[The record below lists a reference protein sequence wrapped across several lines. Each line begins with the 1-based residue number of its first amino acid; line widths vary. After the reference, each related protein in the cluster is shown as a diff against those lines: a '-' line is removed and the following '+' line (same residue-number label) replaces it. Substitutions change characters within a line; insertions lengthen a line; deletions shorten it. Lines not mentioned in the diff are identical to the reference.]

1 MVPPKTSARKVCM
14 DVCETKAQSSEPVPS
29 ASAIRDTD
37 TRKTWRADSPAGRR
51 PPDAVAAWLGWRDG
65 ATSYQAFARMSECM
79 SGLHFDQIE
88 GHFPLLFFPIR
99 AKKREIFQCFYESSY
114 SEAIKWASKQI
125 RFKSPLFSVSKYV
138 FDSEYYKTRRNFA
151 LREKWKSWMQFE
163 CVLLAT
169 ENWIFIVCFT
179 DILSLLQFLVRKFEF
194 SKSVGLALIC
204 LFSLPMPME
213 VHLSPFFFNRSA
225 NFENLGQAW

>member
-14 DVCETKAQSSEPVPS
+14 DVCETKAQSSEPVPN

-37 TRKTWRADSPAGRR
+37 TRKTWRADSRAGRR
-51 PPDAVAAWLGWRDG
+51 PLHAVAAWLGWRDG

-88 GHFPLLFFPIR
+88 GHFPLIFFPIR
-99 AKKREIFQCFYESSY
+99 ANKREIFQCFYESSN
-114 SEAIKWASKQI
+114 SETIKWASKEI
-125 RFKSPLFSVSKYV
+125 RFKSPLFSVSEYV

-151 LREKWKSWMQFE
+151 LRKKWKSWMQFE

-169 ENWIFIVCFT
+169 ENWIVISLFHRNIIV
-179 DILSLLQFLVRKFEF
+179 
-194 SKSVGLALIC
+194 
-204 LFSLPMPME
+204 LPIF
-213 VHLSPFFFNRSA
+213 V
-225 NFENLGQAW
+225 